1 MSKQDA
7 NTISYKIV
15 LIGDSAVGKTSLI
28 NLYNYKEVN
37 KTHIPTLACDYF
49 ITNERIE
56 GRPVKLLVWDT
67 AGQERFRSIS
77 TTYVKN
83 ARGILIIYSVTDRN
97 SFNNVTRWLDDVV
110 NVIDDFSMILVGNKS
125 DLKEDRKVTYDEGKK
140 LANEFRVPFY
150 ETTIFPDKKPEHAV
164 EINEIFVELAKKIYN
179 KDKEKGLL
187 NQQKDKGFNVDN
199 KAQSESKGCRC

>member
-1 MSKQDA
+1 MNKSEP
-7 NTISYKIV
+7 NTLSYKIV

-28 NLYNYKEVN
+28 NLYTYKEVN
-37 KTHIPTLACDYF
+37 KSHIPTLACDYF

-56 GRPVKLLVWDT
+56 GRPIKLLVWDT
-67 AGQERFRSIS
+67 AGQERYRSIS

-110 NVIDDFSMILVGNKS
+110 NVIDDFSMILIGNKS
-125 DLKEDRKVTYDEGKK
+125 DLKEERKVTYDEGKK

-150 ETTIFPDKKPEHAV
+150 ETSIYEDKKPEHAV
-164 EINEIFVELAKKIYN
+164 GINEIFIELAKRIYT
-179 KDKEKGLL
+179 KDKENGMLKPKDDKKFNL
-187 NQQKDKGFNVDN
+187 NDKNVVE
-199 KAQSESKGCRC
+199 KKGCRC

>member
-1 MSKQDA
+1 MSKPEA

-37 KTHIPTLACDYF
+37 RTHIPTLACDYF

-56 GRPVKLLVWDT
+56 GRPIKLLVWDT

-125 DLKEDRKVTYDEGKK
+125 DLKEDRKVSFDEGKK

-150 ETTIFPDKKPEHAV
+150 ETTIFADKKPEHAV
-164 EINEIFVELAKKIYN
+164 EINEIFVELAKRIYN

-187 NQQKDKGFNVDN
+187 NQQKDKGFAVDD
-199 KAQSESKGCRC
+199 KAQTEKKGCRC

>member
-1 MSKQDA
+1 MNKQDNHA
-7 NTISYKIV
+7 VSYKIV

-37 KTHIPTLACDYF
+37 RTHIPTLACDYF
-49 ITNERIE
+49 ITNERID
-56 GRPVKLLVWDT
+56 GQPVKLLVWDT

-125 DLKEDRKVTYDEGKK
+125 DLAEERKVSYDEGKK

-150 ETTIFPDKKPEHAV
+150 ETTIYPDKKPGHAV
-164 EINEIFVELAKKIYN
+164 EINEIFVELARMVFS
-179 KDKEKGLL
+179 KDKEKGMLH
-187 NQQKDKGFNVDN
+187 QQKDKGFGVDT
-199 KAQSESKGCRC
+199 KGQGEKRGCRC